1 MRKLRT
7 TAILLITSIM
17 LPLAGC
23 TPQGARKKVRDTVDA
38 YAQAVINGDTDE
50 VARHIEEE
58 KEFKEEIED
67 YLVRVTGNEDLDDVF
82 DVVLNNISY
91 EIDEDSIEI
100 TGKEARIDITY
111 TLIDYEGIY
120 EDYDCAPSIAQYIDA
135 LGENV
140 DRTITIDQE
149 IDLVYTEGEW
159 KIAGNNSNNVTE
171 VYGFY
176 EDISEYEWSS
186 ISYVS
191 DIEFES
197 ALNTVFGLSS
207 SQYTVV
213 NASDHTETVYSDDTA
228 YLAIFIYDDED
239 DAARH
244 YAGTFSTYSGSS
256 DLSDIFFDSYGND
269 YDDSEEVHTG
279 YIILDGETADTIPL
293 DGPLHGGIYIHDN
306 TIVYAIVSEDGRDR
320 LGQINDFLDELG
332 LPTA

>member
-17 LPLAGC
+17 MSLAGC

-58 KEFKEEIED
+58 QEFKEEIED

-82 DVVLNNISY
+82 DVVLNNITY
-91 EIDEDSIEI
+91 EIDEDSVEI

-120 EDYDCAPSIAQYIDA
+120 EDYDSAPSIAQYIEA
-135 LGENV
+135 LEENT
-140 DRTITIDQE
+140 DRTKTIDQE

-159 KIAGNNSNNVTE
+159 KIEGDDCDNVTE

-176 EDISEYEWSS
+176 EDLSGYEWSS
-186 ISYVS
+186 VAHVT
-191 DIEFES
+191 DIEFEA
-197 ALNTVFGLSS
+197 ALNSVFGLTST
-207 SQYTVV
+207 QYYVSNT
-213 NASDHTETVYSDDTA
+213 SDHTEAVYYDDTA

-239 DAARH
+239 VAASH
-244 YAGTFSTYSGSS
+244 YAGTCSGYTGSS
-256 DLSDIFFDSYGND
+256 DLSDAFFDAYGPD
-269 YDDSEEVHTG
+269 DISADTEYDG
-279 YIILDGETADTIPL
+279 YIILEGEASPSIPL
-293 DGPLHGGIYIHDN
+293 DGPLYGGIYLSGD
-306 TIVYAIVSEDGRDR
+306 TVVYALVNEDGLDR
-320 LGQINDFLDELG
+320 LDTLYDFLEELG
-332 LPTA
+332 LPTT